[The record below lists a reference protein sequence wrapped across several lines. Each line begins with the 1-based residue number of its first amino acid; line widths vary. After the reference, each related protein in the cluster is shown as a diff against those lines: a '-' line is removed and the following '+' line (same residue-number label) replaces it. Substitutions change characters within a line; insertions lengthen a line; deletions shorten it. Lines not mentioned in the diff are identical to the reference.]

1 VIRHALLAS
10 TALVSLSGLAFAADL
25 PSRAAPLPMFAPAPI
40 FSWTGF
46 YIGATVGGVSLSTTS
61 TEACDGCSPLTSQN
75 NLGGGVIAGGTLGY
89 NYQTGQLV
97 LGLEGDF
104 SYAGAQ
110 SNFTDDFHRIFG
122 KSQLTDLGTARV
134 RLGYTPWDRTLL
146 YVTGGLAWGDL
157 KNALGEDYP
166 VPGYSQ
172 STRKTATGW
181 TIGGGLEQAI
191 TDHITVKAE
200 ALYVDLGKTKGCDG
214 YCGCRTSF
222 KNTAVVGRV
231 GLNVKF

>member
-1 VIRHALLAS
+1 VIRHALLTS

-25 PSRAAPLPMFAPAPI
+25 SSRAAPLPMFAPAPI

-46 YIGATVGGVSLSTTS
+46 YIGGTVGGVSLSTNAF
-61 TEACDGCSPLTSQN
+61 EACSDCFSETN
-75 NLGGGVIAGGTLGY
+75 MGGGVLAGGTLGY
-89 NYQTGQLV
+89 NYQMGQIV

-104 SYAGAQ
+104 SFVGAQ
-110 SNFTDDFHRIFG
+110 TKFTDQFDDIFG
-122 KSQLTDLGTARV
+122 ASKLTDLGTARV

-146 YVTGGLAWGDL
+146 YVTGGYAWGDM
-157 KNALGEDYP
+157 KNALGEFYP
-166 VPGYSQ
+166 SSGSSQ
-172 STRKTATGW
+172 STSNTASGW
-181 TIGGGLEQAI
+181 TIGGGIEQAI
-191 TDHITVKAE
+191 TDHITIKAE

>member
-1 VIRHALLAS
+1 MIRRLLLSS
-10 TALVSLSGLAFAADL
+10 TALATMSGMAFAADL
-25 PSRAAPLPMFAPAPI
+25 SMRPAPAPFI
-40 FSWTGF
+40 APPAFTWTGF

-61 TEACDGCSPLTSQN
+61 FEGCSDCSSQN

-89 NYQTGQLV
+89 NYQMGNIV

-110 SNFTDDFHRIFG
+110 SNFTDDFNGIFG

-146 YVTGGLAWGDL
+146 YVTGGFAWGDL
-157 KNALGEDYP
+157 KNSLGEDFP
-166 VPGYSQ
+166 VPGVSQ
-172 STRKTATGW
+172 STRKTASGW
-181 TIGGGLEQAI
+181 TIGGGIEQAI
-191 TDHITVKAE
+191 TDHVTVKVE
-200 ALYVDLGKTKGCDG
+200 ALYVDLGKTKGCDN